1 MSTTQ
6 FPHSRED
13 ATTALGNATTAGN
26 VDAIEAWKDYL
37 EQLDETAVS
46 QAAPNYT
53 AQQYDYGAMQDEAAT
68 NIQSSFSNAGKV
80 METNQQE
87 FQTALQDKAEAL
99 RPQVEAG
106 VMSPDQAATQSL
118 LGSRDLVESHYS
130 QDARPQSVQELAVA
144 NLGEALIP
152 AAGDVMIEGAKI
164 AGKVLSNVTPDV
176 IENPTV
182 NTIIDIGQAISEL
195 PTVQEMIE
203 LAKENYPKYLAMA
216 KEYPHYDRMI
226 KNIFSISS
234 LGTNTKVE
242 AGLDAMGVGLKTSAA
257 RSTWKTRRE
266 GVQNMLAPI
275 HPETSDMTTTM
286 SPTRTEGL
294 LNTIKPNY
302 TAQADEIIDITAMVP
317 KLKPNGSFTGS
328 RNAIYTEITNTAQK
342 LKEDIFKAGNPKLA
356 VDVAEQLQVAM
367 DNFPESIGFGLAGGT
382 PKFAT
387 DLMTTAIRLV
397 KESDGTASGVLDA
410 RKQLDKFINKHQP
423 KSLTQEYINS
433 KAVAVS
439 EIRTIMNEAVASA
452 VPDVNVSGL
461 LARQHKLYKAW
472 DVTGDKA
479 INESRNAVG
488 RLWQKVSGG
497 NISIPKTPMALRA
510 LGGGMAYWVSSGNA
524 AYALGGIAAAT
535 VGVIG
540 YDIIKGPKLRK
551 NLGGLLAGTS
561 ALIKTTKDTTL
572 LKQLKA
578 DRLIVIGL
586 LTDLEKNAE
595 RPPLKGAANK

>member
-1 MSTTQ
+1 MVYTIEQ
-6 FPHSRED
+6 LEEVLDD
-13 ATTALGNATTAGN
+13 ALANNAPAN
-26 VDAIEAWKDYL
+26 EIQAIT
-37 EQLDETAVS
+37 EQLDKLEVEQ
-46 QAAPNYT
+46 QAMKVEEPRYT
-53 AQQYDYGAMQDEAAT
+53 AQQYDYGEMQEEAGA
-68 NIQSSFSNAGKV
+68 NIQSSFASAGKV
-80 METNQQE
+80 MDRNQQE
-87 FQTALQDKAEAL
+87 FQTAVQDKAEAL

-106 VMSPDQAATQSL
+106 TMSQDQAAAQSL
-118 LGSRDLVESHYS
+118 LGSRDPIESHYS

-144 NLGEALIP
+144 NLGEAIIP

-182 NTIIDIGQAISEL
+182 NAVIDIGQAIAEL

-226 KNIFSISS
+226 KNVFSIAS
-234 LGTNTKVE
+234 LGTNTKIE
-242 AGLDAMGVGLKTSAA
+242 AGIDAVGSGLKSSAA
-257 RSTWKTRRE
+257 KSTWKNRRE
-266 GVQNMLAPI
+266 SVSNMLEPI

-286 SPTRTEGL
+286 SPTRTEGM
-294 LNTIKPNY
+294 LNSIKPNY
-302 TAQADEIIDITAMVP
+302 TEQANEIIDITSTVP
-317 KLKPNGSFTGS
+317 KLKPNGSFTDS
-328 RNAIYTEITNTAQK
+328 RNAIYAEITNTAEK
-342 LKEDIFKAGNPKLA
+342 LKADIAKAGNPQLT
-356 VDVAEQLQVAM
+356 VDVVQQLQDSM

-397 KESDGTASGVLDA
+397 KESDGTAAGLLDA
-410 RKQLDKFINKHQP
+410 RKKLDKFINKHQP

-439 EIRTIMNEAVASA
+439 EIRTIMNDAVAST
-452 VPDVNVSGL
+452 VPDVKVKDL
-461 LARQHKLYKAW
+461 LDKQHKLYKAW

-479 INESRNAVG
+479 ITESRNAVG
-488 RLWQKVSGG
+488 RLWQKVTGG

-510 LGGGMAYWVSSGNA
+510 LGGGMAYWVTSGNA
-524 AYALGGIAAAT
+524 GYALGGIAAGITAT
-535 VGVIG
+535 VG
-540 YDIIKGPKLRK
+540 YDFLTGPTVRQG
-551 NLGGLLAGTS
+551 LGSLLTGT
-561 ALIKTTKDTTL
+561 AKLIKTTKDTAL

-586 LTDLEKNAE
+586 LSDLEANAE
-595 RPPLKGAANK
+595 RPPLKGAANQ

>member
-1 MSTTQ
+1 MVYTIEQ
-6 FPHSRED
+6 LEEVLDD
-13 ATTALGNATTAGN
+13 ALANNAPAN
-26 VDAIEAWKDYL
+26 EIQAIT
-37 EQLDETAVS
+37 EQLDKLEVEQ
-46 QAAPNYT
+46 QAMKVEEPRYT
-53 AQQYDYGAMQDEAAT
+53 AQQYDYGEMQEEAGA
-68 NIQSSFSNAGKV
+68 NIQSSFASAGKV
-80 METNQQE
+80 MDRNQQE
-87 FQTALQDKAEAL
+87 FQTAVQDKAEAL

-106 VMSPDQAATQSL
+106 TMSQDQAAAQSL
-118 LGSRDLVESHYS
+118 LGSRDPIESHYS

-144 NLGEALIP
+144 NLGEAIIP

-182 NTIIDIGQAISEL
+182 NAVIDIGQAIAEL

-226 KNIFSISS
+226 KNVFSIAS
-234 LGTNTKVE
+234 LGTNTKIE
-242 AGLDAMGVGLKTSAA
+242 AGIDAVGSGLKSSAA
-257 RSTWKTRRE
+257 RSTWKNRRE
-266 GVQNMLAPI
+266 SVSNMLEPI

-286 SPTRTEGL
+286 SPTRTEGM
-294 LNTIKPNY
+294 LNSIKPNY
-302 TAQADEIIDITAMVP
+302 TEQANEIIDITSTVP
-317 KLKPNGSFTGS
+317 KLKPNGSFTDS
-328 RNAIYTEITNTAQK
+328 RNAIYAEITNTAEK
-342 LKEDIFKAGNPKLA
+342 LKADIAKAGNPQLT
-356 VDVAEQLQVAM
+356 VDVVQQLQDSM

-397 KESDGTASGVLDA
+397 KESDGTAAGLLDA
-410 RKQLDKFINKHQP
+410 RKKLDKFINKHQP

-439 EIRTIMNEAVASA
+439 EIRTIMNDAVAST
-452 VPDVNVSGL
+452 VPDVKVKDL
-461 LARQHKLYKAW
+461 LDKQHKLYKAW

-479 INESRNAVG
+479 ITESRNAVG
-488 RLWQKVSGG
+488 RLWQKVTGG

-510 LGGGMAYWVSSGNA
+510 LGGGMAYWVTSGNA
-524 AYALGGIAAAT
+524 GYALGGIAAGITAT
-535 VGVIG
+535 VG
-540 YDIIKGPKLRK
+540 YDFLTGPTVRQG
-551 NLGGLLAGTS
+551 LGSLLTGT
-561 ALIKTTKDTTL
+561 AKLIKTTKDTAL

-586 LTDLEKNAE
+586 LSDLEANAE
-595 RPPLKGAANK
+595 RPPLKGAANQ

>member
-6 FPHSRED
+6 FPHSKED
-13 ATTALGNATTAGN
+13 AETALGNASAAGN
-26 VDAIEAWKDYL
+26 TDAIEAWTQYL
-37 EQLDETAVS
+37 KEQGANTA
-46 QAAPNYT
+46 AKAEPRYT
-53 AQQYDYGAMQDEAAT
+53 AQQYDYGEMQDEAST
-68 NIQSSFSNAGKV
+68 NLQSSFANAGKV
-80 METNQQE
+80 MNTNQQE
-87 FQTALQDKAEAL
+87 FQTALQDKAEVL
-99 RPQVEAG
+99 RPQVEEG
-106 VMSPDQAATQSL
+106 TLSPDQAAAQSL
-118 LGSRDLVESHYS
+118 LGSRDPIKSHYS

-144 NLGEALIP
+144 NLGEAIIP

-182 NTIIDIGQAISEL
+182 NAVIDIGQAISEL

-226 KNIFSISS
+226 KNVFSIAS

-242 AGLDAMGVGLKTSAA
+242 AGLDAMGVGLKASASK
-257 RSTWKTRRE
+257 STWKTRRE

-286 SPTRTEGL
+286 SPTRTEGMF
-294 LNTIKPNY
+294 NSIKPNY
-302 TAQADEIIDITAMVP
+302 TDQAEEIIDITAMVP

-328 RNAIYTEITNTAQK
+328 RNIIYDEITSTASK
-342 LKEDIFKAGNPKLA
+342 LKTDILAAGNPKLT
-356 VDVAEQLQVAM
+356 VDVATQLQDAM
-367 DNFPESIGFGLAGGT
+367 DIFPESVGFGLAGGT

-397 KESDGTASGVLDA
+397 KESDGTAAGVLEA
-410 RKQLDKFINKHQP
+410 RKKLDKFINKHQP

-439 EIRTIMNEAVASA
+439 EIRTIMNDAVAGA
-452 VPDVNVSGL
+452 VPDVKVKEL
-461 LARQHKLYKAW
+461 LAKQHKLYKAW

-488 RLWQKVSGG
+488 RLWQKVTGG
-497 NISIPKTPMALRA
+497 NVSIPKTPMALRA
-510 LGGGMAYWVSSGNA
+510 LGGGLAYWVSSGNA
-524 AYALGGIAAAT
+524 VYALGGIAAAT
-535 VGVIG
+535 AGVVG
-540 YDIIKGPKLRK
+540 YDVLTGPKLRQT
-551 NLGGLLAGTS
+551 LGSLLTDTS
-561 ALIKTTKDTTL
+561 KLIKTTKDTTL

-586 LTDLEKNAE
+586 LTDLEKTSE
-595 RPPLKGAANK
+595 RPPLKGAANQ

>member
-1 MSTTQ
+1 MVYTIEQ
-6 FPHSRED
+6 LEGVLDD
-13 ATTALGNATTAGN
+13 ALANNAPAHEIQ
-26 VDAIEAWKDYL
+26 AIT
-37 EQLDETAVS
+37 EQLDKLEVEQQAVEVEE
-46 QAAPNYT
+46 PRYT
-53 AQQYDYGAMQDEAAT
+53 AQQYDYGEMQEEAGA
-68 NIQSSFSNAGKV
+68 NIQSSFDNAGKV
-80 METNQQE
+80 MDTNQQE
-87 FQTALQDKAEAL
+87 FQTAIQDKAEAL

-106 VMSPDQAATQSL
+106 TMSQDQAAAQSL
-118 LGSRDLVESHYS
+118 LGLRDPIESHYS
-130 QDARPQSVQELAVA
+130 QDARPQNVQELAVA
-144 NLGEALIP
+144 NLGEAIIP

-182 NTIIDIGQAISEL
+182 NAVIDIGQAIAEL

-226 KNIFSISS
+226 KNVFSIAS
-234 LGTNTKVE
+234 LGTNTKIE
-242 AGLDAMGVGLKTSAA
+242 AGIDAVGSGLKSSAA
-257 RSTWKTRRE
+257 KSTWKNRRE
-266 GVQNMLAPI
+266 SVSNMLEPI

-286 SPTRTEGL
+286 SPTRTEGMF
-294 LNTIKPNY
+294 NTIKPNY
-302 TAQADEIIDITAMVP
+302 TDQADEIIDITAMVP

-328 RNAIYTEITNTAQK
+328 RNAIYDEITNTAEK
-342 LKEDIFKAGNPKLA
+342 LKADIAKSGNPKLS
-356 VDVAEQLQVAM
+356 VDVVQQLQDSM

-397 KESDGTASGVLDA
+397 KESDGTAAGLLDA

-439 EIRTIMNEAVASA
+439 EIRTIMNDAVASA
-452 VPDVNVSGL
+452 VPDVKVKDL
-461 LARQHKLYKAW
+461 LDKQHKLYKAW

-479 INESRNAVG
+479 ITESRNAVG
-488 RLWQKVSGG
+488 RLWQKVTGG

-510 LGGGMAYWVSSGNA
+510 LGGGMAYWVTSGNA
-524 AYALGGIAAAT
+524 GYALGGIAAGITAT
-535 VGVIG
+535 VG
-540 YDIIKGPKLRK
+540 YDFLTGPAVRQG
-551 NLGGLLAGTS
+551 LGSLLTGT
-561 ALIKTTKDTTL
+561 AKLIKTTKDTAL

-586 LTDLEKNAE
+586 LTDLEANAE
-595 RPPLKGAANK
+595 RPPLKGAANQ

>member
-1 MSTTQ
+1 MVYTIEQ
-6 FPHSRED
+6 LEEVLDD
-13 ATTALGNATTAGN
+13 ALANNAPAHEIQ
-26 VDAIEAWKDYL
+26 AIT
-37 EQLDETAVS
+37 EQLDKLEVEQ
-46 QAAPNYT
+46 QAMKVEEPRYT
-53 AQQYDYGAMQDEAAT
+53 AQQYDYGEMQEEAGA
-68 NIQSSFSNAGKV
+68 NIQSSFNNAGKV
-80 METNQQE
+80 MDRNQQE
-87 FQTALQDKAEAL
+87 FQTAIQDKAEAL

-106 VMSPDQAATQSL
+106 TMSQDQAAAQSL
-118 LGSRDLVESHYS
+118 LGLRDPIESHYS
-130 QDARPQSVQELAVA
+130 QDARPQNVQELAVA
-144 NLGEALIP
+144 NLGEAIIP

-182 NTIIDIGQAISEL
+182 NAVIDIGQAIAEL

-226 KNIFSISS
+226 KNVFSIAS
-234 LGTNTKVE
+234 LGTNTKIE
-242 AGLDAMGVGLKTSAA
+242 AGIDAVGSGLKSSAA
-257 RSTWKTRRE
+257 KSTWKNRRE
-266 GVQNMLAPI
+266 SVSNMLEPI

-286 SPTRTEGL
+286 SPTRTEGMF
-294 LNTIKPNY
+294 NTVKPNY
-302 TAQADEIIDITAMVP
+302 TEQADEIIDITAMVP

-328 RNAIYTEITNTAQK
+328 RNAIYDEITNTAEK
-342 LKEDIFKAGNPKLA
+342 LKADIAKSGNPKLS
-356 VDVAEQLQVAM
+356 VDVVQQLQDSM

-397 KESDGTASGVLDA
+397 KESDGTAAGLLDA

-439 EIRTIMNEAVASA
+439 EIRTIMNDAVASA
-452 VPDVNVSGL
+452 VPDVKVKDL
-461 LARQHKLYKAW
+461 LDKQHKLYKAW

-479 INESRNAVG
+479 ITESRNSVG
-488 RLWQKVSGG
+488 RLWQKVTGG

-510 LGGGMAYWVSSGNA
+510 LGGGMAYWVTSGNA
-524 AYALGGIAAAT
+524 GYALGGIAAGITAT
-535 VGVIG
+535 VG
-540 YDIIKGPKLRK
+540 YDFLTGPAVRQG
-551 NLGGLLAGTS
+551 LGSLLTGT
-561 ALIKTTKDTTL
+561 AKLIKTTKDTAL

-586 LTDLEKNAE
+586 LSDLEANAE
-595 RPPLKGAANK
+595 RPPLKGAANQ

>member
-6 FPHSRED
+6 FPHSKED
-13 ATTALGNATTAGN
+13 AETALGNASAAGN
-26 VDAIEAWKDYL
+26 TDAIEAWTQYL
-37 EQLDETAVS
+37 KEQGANTA
-46 QAAPNYT
+46 AKAEPRYT
-53 AQQYDYGAMQDEAAT
+53 AQQYDYGEMQDEAST
-68 NIQSSFSNAGKV
+68 NLQSSFANAGKV
-80 METNQQE
+80 MNTNQQE
-87 FQTALQDKAEAL
+87 FQTALQDKAEVL
-99 RPQVEAG
+99 RPQVEEG
-106 VMSPDQAATQSL
+106 TLSPDQAAAQSL
-118 LGSRDLVESHYS
+118 LGSRDPIESHYS

-144 NLGEALIP
+144 NLGEAIIP

-182 NTIIDIGQAISEL
+182 NAVIDIGQAISEL

-226 KNIFSISS
+226 KNVFSIAS

-242 AGLDAMGVGLKTSAA
+242 AGLDAMGVGLKASASK
-257 RSTWKTRRE
+257 STWKTRRE

-286 SPTRTEGL
+286 SPTRTEGMF
-294 LNTIKPNY
+294 NSIKPNY
-302 TAQADEIIDITAMVP
+302 TDQAEEIIDITAMVP

-328 RNAIYTEITNTAQK
+328 RNIIYDEITSTASK
-342 LKEDIFKAGNPKLA
+342 LKTDILAAGNPKLT
-356 VDVAEQLQVAM
+356 VDVATQLQDAM
-367 DNFPESIGFGLAGGT
+367 DIFPESVGFGLAGGT

-397 KESDGTASGVLDA
+397 KESDGTAAGVLEA
-410 RKQLDKFINKHQP
+410 RKKLDKFINKHQP

-439 EIRTIMNEAVASA
+439 EIRTIMNDAVAGA
-452 VPDVNVSGL
+452 VPDVKVKEL
-461 LARQHKLYKAW
+461 LAKQHKLYKAW

-488 RLWQKVSGG
+488 RLWQKVTGG
-497 NISIPKTPMALRA
+497 NVSIPKTPMALRA
-510 LGGGMAYWVSSGNA
+510 LGGGLAYWVSSGNA
-524 AYALGGIAAAT
+524 VYALGGIAAAT
-535 VGVIG
+535 AGVVG
-540 YDIIKGPKLRK
+540 YDVLTGPKLRQT
-551 NLGGLLAGTS
+551 LGSLLTDTS
-561 ALIKTTKDTTL
+561 KLIKTTKDTTL

-586 LTDLEKNAE
+586 LTDLEKTSE
-595 RPPLKGAANK
+595 RPPLKGAANQ

>member
-1 MSTTQ
+1 MLYTQ
-6 FPHSRED
+6 D
-13 ATTALGNATTAGN
+13 QLLTALTAAQSAGAPADEI
-26 VDAIEAWKDYL
+26 DAIVAEL
-37 EQLDETAVS
+37 EKLETEGQVAEVEE
-46 QAAPNYT
+46 PRYT
-53 AQQYDYGAMQDEAAT
+53 AQQYDYGEMQDEAAT
-68 NIQSSFSNAGKV
+68 NIQSSFANAGKV
-80 METNQQE
+80 MDTNQQE
-87 FQTALQDKAEAL
+87 FQTAVQDKAEAL

-106 VMSPDQAATQSL
+106 TMSPDQAATQSL
-118 LGSRDLVESHYS
+118 LGSRDPIESHYS

-144 NLGEALIP
+144 NLGEAIIP
-152 AAGDVMIEGAKI
+152 AAGDVMIEGVKI

-182 NTIIDIGQAISEL
+182 NAVIDIGQAIAEL

-226 KNIFSISS
+226 KNVFSIAS
-234 LGTNTKVE
+234 LGTNTKIE
-242 AGLDAMGVGLKTSAA
+242 AGIDAVGDGLKSSAA
-257 RSTWKTRRE
+257 KSTWKNRRE
-266 GVQNMLAPI
+266 NVSDMLSPI

-286 SPTRTEGL
+286 SPTRTEGM
-294 LNTIKPNY
+294 LNTIKPNF
-302 TAQADEIIDITAMVP
+302 TEQADEIIDITAMVP

-328 RNAIYTEITNTAQK
+328 RNAIYDEITSTAEK
-342 LKEDIFKAGNPKLA
+342 LKADIGKAGNPPLN
-356 VDVAEQLQVAM
+356 VDVVQQLQDSM

-397 KESDGTASGVLDA
+397 KESDGTAAGLLDA

-452 VPDVNVSGL
+452 VPDVKVKDL
-461 LARQHKLYKAW
+461 LDKQHKLYKAW

-479 INESRNAVG
+479 IKEARTSIG
-488 RLWQKVSGG
+488 RLWQKITEGRIV
-497 NISIPKTPMALRA
+497 IPKTPMALRSLVGGMTYWLGSGNLGFA
-510 LGGGMAYWVSSGNA
+510 LGTV
-524 AYALGGIAAAT
+524 AT
-535 VGVIG
+535 VATSTIG
-540 YDIIKGPKLRK
+540 YDVLTGPKLRQG
-551 NLGGLLAGTS
+551 LGSLLTGTA
-561 ALIKTTKDTTL
+561 ALIKTTKDTAL

-586 LTDLEKNAE
+586 LSDLEKNAE
-595 RPPLKGAANK
+595 RPPLKGAANQ

>member
-1 MSTTQ
+1 MLYTQ
-6 FPHSRED
+6 D
-13 ATTALGNATTAGN
+13 QLLTALTAAQSAGAPADEI
-26 VDAIEAWKDYL
+26 DAIVAEL
-37 EQLDETAVS
+37 EKLETEGQVAEVEE
-46 QAAPNYT
+46 PRYT
-53 AQQYDYGAMQDEAAT
+53 AQQYDYGEMQAEAGA
-68 NIQSSFSNAGKV
+68 NIQSSFANAGKV
-80 METNQQE
+80 MDTNQQE
-87 FQTALQDKAEAL
+87 FQTAVQDKAETL

-106 VMSPDQAATQSL
+106 TMSPDQAATQSL
-118 LGSRDLVESHYS
+118 LGSRDPIESHYS
-130 QDARPQSVQELAVA
+130 QDARPQNVQELAVA
-144 NLGEALIP
+144 NLGEAIIP

-182 NTIIDIGQAISEL
+182 NAVIDIGQAIAEL

-226 KNIFSISS
+226 KNVFSIAS
-234 LGTNTKVE
+234 LGTNTKIE
-242 AGLDAMGVGLKTSAA
+242 AGLDAVGSGMKSSAA
-257 RSTWKTRRE
+257 KSTWKNRRE
-266 GVQNMLAPI
+266 NVSDMLSPI

-286 SPTRTEGL
+286 SPTRTEGM
-294 LNTIKPNY
+294 LNTIKPNF
-302 TAQADEIIDITAMVP
+302 TEQADEIIDITAMVP

-328 RNAIYTEITNTAQK
+328 RNAIYDEITSTAEK
-342 LKEDIFKAGNPKLA
+342 LKADIGKAGNPPLN
-356 VDVAEQLQVAM
+356 VDVVQQLQDSM

-397 KESDGTASGVLDA
+397 KESDGTAAGLLDA

-452 VPDVNVSGL
+452 VPDVKVKDL
-461 LARQHKLYKAW
+461 LDKQHKLYKAW

-488 RLWQKVSGG
+488 RLWQKVTGG

-535 VGVIG
+535 AGVIG
-540 YDIIKGPKLRK
+540 YDVLTGPKLRQG
-551 NLGGLLAGTS
+551 LGSLLTGTA
-561 ALIKTTKDTTL
+561 ALIKTTKDTAL

-586 LTDLEKNAE
+586 LSDLEKNAE
-595 RPPLKGAANK
+595 RPPLKGAANQ

>member
-1 MSTTQ
+1 MVYTIEQ
-6 FPHSRED
+6 LEEVLDD
-13 ATTALGNATTAGN
+13 ALANNAPAHEIQ
-26 VDAIEAWKDYL
+26 AIT
-37 EQLDETAVS
+37 EQLDKLEVEQ
-46 QAAPNYT
+46 QAMKVEEPRYT
-53 AQQYDYGAMQDEAAT
+53 AQQYDYGEMQEEAGA
-68 NIQSSFSNAGKV
+68 NIQSSFNNAGKV
-80 METNQQE
+80 MDRNQQE
-87 FQTALQDKAEAL
+87 FQTAVQDKAEAL

-106 VMSPDQAATQSL
+106 TMSQDQAAAQSL
-118 LGSRDLVESHYS
+118 LGLRDPIESHYS
-130 QDARPQSVQELAVA
+130 QDARPQNVQELAVA
-144 NLGEALIP
+144 NLGEAIIP

-182 NTIIDIGQAISEL
+182 NAVIDIGQAIAEL

-226 KNIFSISS
+226 KNVFSIAS
-234 LGTNTKVE
+234 LGTNTKIE
-242 AGLDAMGVGLKTSAA
+242 AGIDAVGSGLKSSAA
-257 RSTWKTRRE
+257 KSTWKNRRE
-266 GVQNMLAPI
+266 SVSNMLEPI

-286 SPTRTEGL
+286 SPTRTEGMF
-294 LNTIKPNY
+294 NTVKPNY
-302 TAQADEIIDITAMVP
+302 TEQADEIIDITAMVP

-328 RNAIYTEITNTAQK
+328 RNAIYDEITNTAEK
-342 LKEDIFKAGNPKLA
+342 LKADIAKSGNPKLS
-356 VDVAEQLQVAM
+356 VDVVQQLQDSM

-397 KESDGTASGVLDA
+397 KESDGTAAGLLDA

-439 EIRTIMNEAVASA
+439 EIRTIMNDAVASA
-452 VPDVNVSGL
+452 VPDVKVKDL
-461 LARQHKLYKAW
+461 LDKQHKLYKAW

-479 INESRNAVG
+479 ITESRNSVG
-488 RLWQKVSGG
+488 RLWQKVTGG

-510 LGGGMAYWVSSGNA
+510 LGGGMAYWVTSGNA
-524 AYALGGIAAAT
+524 GYALGGIAAGITAT
-535 VGVIG
+535 VG
-540 YDIIKGPKLRK
+540 YDFLTGPAVRQG
-551 NLGGLLAGTS
+551 LGSLLTGT
-561 ALIKTTKDTTL
+561 AKLIKTTKDTAL

-586 LTDLEKNAE
+586 LSDLEANAE
-595 RPPLKGAANK
+595 RPPLKGAANQ